1 MNIREQFAT
10 QDVEVRQFDY
20 GDRRVLAA
28 DFGATASSSVDV
40 VGDTVI
46 VVVDDEQ
53 YDIEVG
59 DGAET
64 AMNNGVLT
72 IEVPA

>member
-1 MNIREQFAT
+1 MTIKEQFAT
-10 QDVEVRQFDY
+10 RDVEVRQFDY
-20 GDRRVLAA
+20 GDSSVLAA
-28 DFGATASSSVDV
+28 DFGAAASSSVDV

-46 VVVDDEQ
+46 VIVDDEQ
-53 YDIEVG
+53 YEIEVD